1 MSDTVFFHSDSE
13 IEAMVDRLEICD
25 FEKGEFTHT
34 MHFGG
39 RGVVFVATF
48 ARRGSQPYALR
59 PGPPHKEIRR
69 QRLS

>member
-34 MHFGG
+34 MHL
-39 RGVVFVATF
+39 A
-48 ARRGSQPYALR
+48 AAAWYLSLH
-59 PGPPHKEIRR
+59 PP
-69 QRLS
+69 